1 MSGLCAVCGLPKELC
16 VCKKIMAE
24 QEEITIR
31 EFKKKFKMVTDI
43 SGIDPKE
50 VESMAKDLKKELAC
64 GGTAKDN
71 IIELQGR
78 HTRKARAFLIK
89 RGFSPKNIKS

>member
-31 EFKKKFKMVTDI
+31 ENKKRFKMVTDI
-43 SGIDPKE
+43 SGIDSKE
-50 VESMAKDLKKELAC
+50 VESIMKDLKKELAC
-64 GGTAKDN
+64 GGTVKDN
-71 IIELQGR
+71 VIELQGR

-89 RGFSPKNIKS
+89 RGFSPANIKN